1 METQEYEDETLPQH
15 VVNFLR
21 MQRKEQ
27 VAKLIENEWRK
38 CMDDDEMRQ
47 VEPGQNVGIYN
58 FLW

>member
-27 VAKLIENEWRK
+27 VAKLIENE
-38 CMDDDEMRQ
+38 
-47 VEPGQNVGIYN
+47 
-58 FLW
+58 